1 MKKTKSTVRRIMAAA
16 LVLACLSGYA
26 GSAQAAQ
33 KQTEARAAPVS
44 SRENS
49 AQKKKASFSLP
60 DPARVLPD
68 DTTVSQTEDVEL
80 ELNGEICVFT
90 QYTYRFSD
98 SKNLT
103 DNTKFIT
110 YKTLVQD
117 EDLDLDY
124 LYGKSTYSEYA
135 IVYDEYLLGF
145 FTKDT
150 GEWNLYLSSSV
161 ELDSTSNSSK
171 SSGSSSS
178 GSSSFQNKSYGITV
192 KPGETAPDTGT
203 TTTRCDACGG
213 SGICDACGGDGWADD
228 IYYGRRN
235 AFECDVCGETGECP
249 VCDGEGVWIFD

>member
-16 LVLACLSGYA
+16 LILACLSGYA

-33 KQTEARAAPVS
+33 KQTEARVAPVS

-171 SSGSSSS
+171 SSGSSSWK
-178 GSSSFQNKSYGITV
+178 GLSSSMHSEITFRV
-192 KPGETAPDTGT
+192 PGDLPSHKHS
-203 TTTRCDACGG
+203 TR
-213 SGICDACGGDGWADD
+213 S
-228 IYYGRRN
+228 
-235 AFECDVCGETGECP
+235 AFCTISRLRTMGATFPKIV
-249 VCDGEGVWIFD
+249 